1 MNKTVNEYTSAIS
14 RSYYKLSKENADKL
28 ESGKYQISCVVGNE
42 LQVDL
47 KPRFRQKNQK
57 KS

>member
-1 MNKTVNEYTSAIS
+1 MNKTVNEYT
-14 RSYYKLSKENADKL
+14 YVLSKENADKL
-28 ESGKYQISCVVGNE
+28 KSGKYRTSCVIGNE
-42 LQVDL
+42 LQVEL